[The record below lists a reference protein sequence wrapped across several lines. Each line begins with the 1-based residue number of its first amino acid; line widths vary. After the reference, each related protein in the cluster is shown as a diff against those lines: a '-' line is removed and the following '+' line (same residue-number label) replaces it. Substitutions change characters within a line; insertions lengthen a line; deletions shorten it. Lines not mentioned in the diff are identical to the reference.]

1 MARDRILRP
10 IEILREDVR
19 RMFRRPFIV
28 LLALNLLLMLATT
41 SLPEEAD
48 ATAFLTWCI
57 LAALSVFVQAALTL
71 AATEDGPHP
80 SADRWVRA
88 ALAKKVFWRLL
99 ATELL
104 LFLALLVSALLLVV
118 GALFV
123 GAALGL
129 GMQAAVIERKGP
141 SEALYRSVELTRA
154 DRVGFGALFAVAYL
168 VPMAVGQASVYLT
181 GTFALVVAINLVVT
195 LTLTAGT
202 LALTRA
208 YLQLKAHAEAEEEK
222 AGSPTA

>member
-1 MARDRILRP
+1 
-10 IEILREDVR
+10 
-19 RMFRRPFIV
+19 MFRRPFIV
-28 LLALNLLLMLATT
+28 LLILNLLLMLATT
-41 SLPEEAD
+41 SLPEDAD
-48 ATAFLTWCI
+48 ATAFVTWCI

-71 AATEDGPHP
+71 AAAEDDPDR

-88 ALAKKVFWRLL
+88 AIAKKVFWRLL

-104 LFLALLVSALLLVV
+104 LFVALLVSGLLLVV

-154 DRVGFGALFAVAYL
+154 DRIGFGTLFAIAYL
-168 VPMAVGQASVYLT
+168 VPMAAGQASVYLT
-181 GTFALVVAINLVVT
+181 GNFSVIVAVNLVVT
-195 LTLTAGT
+195 VILTAGT

-208 YLQLKAHAEAEEEK
+208 YLRLKAHAETEREP
-222 AGSPTA
+222 AGNPPA